1 MMITRR
7 LTVKK
12 QMEEIAA
19 LKAWIKAFDKGV
31 AERTAQRRLKMQ

>member
-19 LKAWIKAFDKGV
+19 LKEWIKAFDKGV
-31 AERTAQRRLKMQ
+31 AERTAQRRLNMQ